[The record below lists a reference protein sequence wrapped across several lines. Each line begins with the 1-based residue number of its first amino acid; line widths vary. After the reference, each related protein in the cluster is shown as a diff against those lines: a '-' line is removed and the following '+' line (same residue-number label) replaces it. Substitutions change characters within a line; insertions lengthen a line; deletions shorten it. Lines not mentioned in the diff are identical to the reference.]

1 MTRPPAVLVW
11 DLPVRLFH
19 WLMALLFAVSMA
31 IATLGDESSP
41 LFPLH
46 ALLGVALLFVAA
58 GRLLWAFIGS
68 RTARLSSFDFRPSA
82 LVAYLRGMLGSARLP
97 ARREHTPATSWY
109 AAAALLA
116 ITALGVTGIVL
127 GRGDETVEDLH
138 EALAFTMLALAAL
151 HVAGVFAHVL
161 RTRENIVRAMVTGRT
176 HDAAAIPIASS
187 RGRTAAIFA
196 VLIAGWAAALWSA
209 YDPLRR
215 AVALG
220 REVLLVIGH
229 SEGR

>member
-1 MTRPPAVLVW
+1 MRRPAVLVW

-19 WLMALLFAVSMA
+19 WLTALLFAVSMA
-31 IATLGDESSP
+31 IATLGDESGP

-46 ALLGVALLFVAA
+46 ALLGVALLFVVA

-68 RTARLSSFDFRPSA
+68 RTARLASFDFRPSA
-82 LVAYLRGMLGSARLP
+82 LAAYLRGMVGSAHPP
-97 ARREHTPATSWY
+97 ARREHTPPTSWY
-109 AAAALLA
+109 AAAALVV
-116 ITALGVTGIVL
+116 ICGLGATGVVL
-127 GRGDETVEDLH
+127 GRGDETVESLH

-176 HDAAAIPIASS
+176 DDVSAVPIASS
-187 RGRTAAIFA
+187 RRRMAAVFA
-196 VLIAGWAAALWSA
+196 VLIGGWAAALWSA

-229 SEGR
+229 AEGR